1 MRLLLKDVKYSVG
14 VNAIVNSDNFF
25 ANLVSNLTYSQYIA
39 AHFENNRGLFTI
51 QFPTNRNS
59 QNSHSLSNL
68 VDVAQFIFQILFEPP
83 KLN

>member
-1 MRLLLKDVKYSVG
+1 MQSL
-14 VNAIVNSDNFF
+14 VNSDNFF

-59 QNSHSLSNL
+59 QPTPAKVKRHFPVRKRRRADLT
-68 VDVAQFIFQILFEPP
+68 VD
-83 KLN
+83 